1 VSEAGWHDQRMS
13 EVGTLAHRVRRM
25 SGRDPDESGRASTP
39 LELLFDLT
47 FVVAVGQ
54 AANLLAHSVFEGHA
68 WTGLI
73 AFAVAVFAIVWAWI
87 NFSWFASAFDTDDWV
102 FRSVTM
108 VQMVGVCIAAL
119 GLPNLFHSIEEG
131 GHVDNRVL
139 VIGYVIM
146 RLAMVSQWLR
156 AARQSPDRRA
166 SCLAYASWISA
177 AQVGW
182 VVLAILNLSLLPTL
196 LAIAVLNV
204 IEFYGPWRAEH
215 LSAGRGTPWHA
226 HHIAERYALF
236 AIIALGEGVVG
247 TVAALSSVEEEAGGI
262 TADVLVVGA
271 AGIALTFGMWWT
283 YFTVP
288 SGEVL
293 HAHRERGF
301 VWGYGQ
307 MLVFG
312 SIIATGAGLHVA
324 ALRLEDESHIGA
336 LGAVLSVAVPVGCYL
351 VSLIAVYTLLV
362 GELDLFHVWLVLGT
376 LAVLAV
382 AVLLAAAGVGM
393 PVCLLVVAAS
403 VLVPVIGYELGGHRR
418 MGAATLRAT
427 AERA

>member
-1 VSEAGWHDQRMS
+1 MSEAPS
-13 EVGTLAHRVRRM
+13 LAHRMRRM
-25 SGRDPDESGRASTP
+25 AGRDPDEAGRASTP

-54 AANLLAHSVFEGHA
+54 AANLFAHSVFEGHT

-73 AFAVAVFAIVWAWI
+73 AFAIGVFAIVWAWI

-102 FRSVTM
+102 FRVVTM

-119 GLPNLFHSIEEG
+119 GLPNLFHSIDEG

-156 AARQSPDRRA
+156 AARQSPQHRA
-166 SCLAYASWISA
+166 CCLAYATWVSA

-182 VVLAILNLSLLPTL
+182 VALAIANLALVPTL
-196 LAIAVLNV
+196 LVIVVLNV
-204 IEFYGPWRAEH
+204 VEFLGPWRAEH
-215 LSAGRGTPWHA
+215 LSGGGTPWHA
-226 HHIAERYALF
+226 HHIAERYSLF

-247 TVAALSSVEEEAGGI
+247 TVAALSSVEDAAGGI
-262 TADVLVVGA
+262 TSDVLFVGA

-293 HAHRERGF
+293 SVHRERGF

-307 MLVFG
+307 IVVFAA
-312 SIIATGAGLHVA
+312 IIATGAGLHVA
-324 ALRLEDESHIGA
+324 ALRLEDDTHISA
-336 LGAVLSVAVPVGCYL
+336 LGAVLSVAVPVGLY
-351 VSLIAVYTLLV
+351 VIAILALYSLLV
-362 GELDLFHVWLVLGT
+362 GEFDGFHIWVTVGT
-376 LAVLAV
+376 MAVLAG
-382 AVLLAAAGVGM
+382 AVLMAALGVRM
-393 PVCLLVVAAS
+393 PLCLVVVAAS
-403 VLVPVIGYELGGHRR
+403 LLVPVIGYERVGHRH
-418 MGAATLRAT
+418 MHAATQRAT
-427 AERA
+427 AS

>member
-1 VSEAGWHDQRMS
+1 MSEAG
-13 EVGTLAHRVRRM
+13 TLGHRLRRM
-25 SGRDPDESGRASTP
+25 TGRDPDEDGRAATP

-54 AANLLAHSVFEGHA
+54 AANLFAHSVFEGHT

-73 AFAVAVFAIVWAWI
+73 AFAIAVFAIVWAWI

-102 FRSVTM
+102 FRAVTM

-119 GLPNLFHSIEEG
+119 GLPNLFHSIDQG
-131 GHVDNRVL
+131 GHVDNRIL

-156 AARQSPDRRA
+156 AARQSPVHRA
-166 SCLAYASWISA
+166 CCLAYAKWVAA

-182 VVLAILNLSLLPTL
+182 VA
-196 LAIAVLNV
+196 LAIANLALVPTLGAIVVLNLV
-204 IEFYGPWRAEH
+204 EFYGPWRAEH
-215 LSAGRGTPWHA
+215 LAGGGTPWHP
-226 HHIAERYALF
+226 HHIAERYSLF

-247 TVAALSSVEEEAGGI
+247 TVAALSSVEDAAGGI
-262 TADVLVVGA
+262 TTDVLLVGA

-293 HAHRERGF
+293 EGHRERGF

-307 MLVFG
+307 IVVFAG
-312 SIIATGAGLHVA
+312 IIATGAGLHVA
-324 ALRLEDESHIGA
+324 ALRLEDDSQISA
-336 LGAVLSVAVPVGCYL
+336 LGAVLSVAVPVGVYL
-351 VSLIAVYTLLV
+351 VSVIAVYSLLV
-362 GELDLFHVWLVLGT
+362 GELDRFHIWLILGS
-376 LAVLAV
+376 LAVLAA

-393 PVCLLVVAAS
+393 PACLLVVAAS
-403 VLVPVIGYELGGHRR
+403 LLVPVIGYETVGHRH
-418 MGAATLRAT
+418 MLEATQRAT
-427 AERA
+427 AG

>member
-1 VSEAGWHDQRMS
+1 MSEAPS
-13 EVGTLAHRVRRM
+13 LAHPMRRM
-25 SGRDPDESGRASTP
+25 AGRDPREHGRASTP

-54 AANLLAHSVFEGHA
+54 AANLFAHSVFEGHT

-73 AFAVAVFAIVWAWI
+73 AFAIGVFAIVWAWI

-102 FRSVTM
+102 FRVVTM

-119 GLPNLFHSIEEG
+119 GLPNLFHSIDEG
-131 GHVDNRVL
+131 GHVDNRIL

-156 AARQSPDRRA
+156 AARQAPEHRA
-166 SCLAYASWISA
+166 CSLAYATWICA

-182 VVLAILNLSLLPTL
+182 VALAIANLALVPTL
-196 LAIAVLNV
+196 LVIVVLNFV
-204 IEFYGPWRAEH
+204 EFLGPWRAEH
-215 LSAGRGTPWHA
+215 LSGGGTPWHA
-226 HHIAERYALF
+226 EHIAERYSLF

-247 TVAALSSVEEEAGGI
+247 TVAALSSVEDAAGGI
-262 TADVLVVGA
+262 TSDVLLVGA

-293 HAHRERGF
+293 SVHRERGF

-307 MLVFG
+307 VVVFAA
-312 SIIATGAGLHVA
+312 IIATGAGLHVA
-324 ALRLEDESHIGA
+324 ALRLEDDTHISA
-336 LGAVLSVAVPVGCYL
+336 LGAVLCVAVPVGLYVISIL
-351 VSLIAVYTLLV
+351 GVYSLLV
-362 GELDLFHVWLVLGT
+362 GEFDTFHIWVTVGTILVLAG
-376 LAVLAV
+376 AVLM
-382 AVLLAAAGVGM
+382 AAAGVRM
-393 PVCLLVVAAS
+393 PLCLVVVAAS
-403 VLVPVIGYELGGHRR
+403 LLVPVIGYERVGHRH
-418 MGAATLRAT
+418 MHEATERAT
-427 AERA
+427 AS

>member
-1 VSEAGWHDQRMS
+1 MSEAG
-13 EVGTLAHRVRRM
+13 TLGHRLRRM
-25 SGRDPDESGRASTP
+25 TGRDPDEDGRAATP

-54 AANLLAHSVFEGHA
+54 AANLFAHSVFEGHT

-73 AFAVAVFAIVWAWI
+73 AFAIAVFAIVWAWI

-102 FRSVTM
+102 FRAVTM

-119 GLPNLFHSIEEG
+119 GLPNLFHSIDQG
-131 GHVDNRVL
+131 GHVDNRIL

-156 AARQSPDRRA
+156 AARQSPVHRA
-166 SCLAYASWISA
+166 CCLAYAKWVAA

-182 VVLAILNLSLLPTL
+182 VA
-196 LAIAVLNV
+196 LAIANLALVPTLGAIVVLNLV
-204 IEFYGPWRAEH
+204 EFYGPWRAEH
-215 LSAGRGTPWHA
+215 LAGGGTPWHP
-226 HHIAERYALF
+226 HHIAERYSLF

-247 TVAALSSVEEEAGGI
+247 TVAALSSVEDAAGGI
-262 TADVLVVGA
+262 TTDVLLVGA

-293 HAHRERGF
+293 EVHRERGF

-307 MLVFG
+307 IVVFAG
-312 SIIATGAGLHVA
+312 IIATGAGLHVA
-324 ALRLEDESHIGA
+324 ALRLEDDSQISA
-336 LGAVLSVAVPVGCYL
+336 LGAVLSVAVPVGVYL
-351 VSLIAVYTLLV
+351 VSVIAVYSLLV
-362 GELDLFHVWLVLGT
+362 GELDRFHIWLILGS
-376 LAVLAV
+376 LAVLVA

-393 PVCLLVVAAS
+393 PICLLVVAGS
-403 VLVPVIGYELGGHRR
+403 LLVPVIGYETVGHRH
-418 MGAATLRAT
+418 MLEATQRAT
-427 AERA
+427 AG

>member
-1 VSEAGWHDQRMS
+1 MSEA
-13 EVGTLAHRVRRM
+13 GTLAHRLRRM
-25 SGRDPDESGRASTP
+25 SGRDPEEHGRASTP

-47 FVVAVGQ
+47 FVVAVGL
-54 AANLLAHSVFEGHA
+54 AANLFAHSVFEGHT

-73 AFAVAVFAIVWAWI
+73 AFAIAVFAIIWAWI

-102 FRSVTM
+102 FRVVTM

-119 GLPNLFHSIEEG
+119 GLPSLFHSIEEG

-156 AARQSPDRRA
+156 AARQSPERRA
-166 SCLAYASWISA
+166 CCLAYAKWVTA
-177 AQVGW
+177 AQAGW

-196 LAIAVLNV
+196 VAIVVLNL

-215 LSAGRGTPWHA
+215 LADGAGTPWHA

-236 AIIALGEGVVG
+236 AIIALGEGIVG
-247 TVAALSSVEEEAGGI
+247 TLAALSSAEEASGGI
-262 TADVLVVGA
+262 TADVLGVGA

-288 SGEVL
+288 SGDVL

-312 SIIATGAGLHVA
+312 AIIATGAGLHVA
-324 ALRLEDESHIGA
+324 AYRLEDDTHISA
-336 LGAVLSVAVPVGCYL
+336 LGAVLSVAVPVGL
-351 VSLIAVYTLLV
+351 FLIAVIAVYSLLV
-362 GELDLFHVWLVLGT
+362 GEVDAFHVWLVLGT

-382 AVLLAAAGVGM
+382 AVLLAAVGVGM
-393 PVCLLVVAAS
+393 PVCLLIVAAS
-403 VLVPVIGYELGGHRR
+403 LLFPVVGYETVGHRH
-418 MGAATLRAT
+418 MGQATERAT
-427 AERA
+427 AERS

>member
-1 VSEAGWHDQRMS
+1 MSEA
-13 EVGTLAHRVRRM
+13 GTLAHRLRRM
-25 SGRDPDESGRASTP
+25 SGRDPDEHGRASTP

-54 AANLLAHSVFEGHA
+54 AANLFAHSVFEGHT

-73 AFAVAVFAIVWAWI
+73 AFAIGVFAIIWAWI

-102 FRSVTM
+102 FRVVTM

-119 GLPNLFHSIEEG
+119 GLPALFHSIDEG

-156 AARQSPDRRA
+156 AARQSPDRRV
-166 SCLAYASWISA
+166 SCLAYAKWVTA

-182 VVLAILNLSLLPTL
+182 VILAILNLSLLPTL
-196 LAIAVLNV
+196 AAIVLLNL
-204 IEFYGPWRAEH
+204 IEAYGPWRAEH
-215 LSAGRGTPWHA
+215 LEGGGTPWHA

-247 TVAALSSVEEEAGGI
+247 TVAALSSAEEASGGI
-262 TADVLVVGA
+262 TADVLGVGA

-288 SGEVL
+288 SGDLL

-307 MLVFG
+307 MFVFG
-312 SIIATGAGLHVA
+312 AIIATGAGLHVA
-324 ALRLEDESHIGA
+324 AYRLEDDSHISA
-336 LGAVLSVAVPVGCYL
+336 LGAVMSVAAPVGL
-351 VSLIAVYTLLV
+351 FIVAVIAVYSLLV
-362 GELDLFHVWLVLGT
+362 GEVDALHIWLVLGT

-382 AVLLAAAGVGM
+382 AVLLAAVGVGM

-403 VLVPVIGYELGGHRR
+403 LLVPVVGYETVGHRH
-418 MGAATLRAT
+418 MGEATVRAT
-427 AERA
+427 AAERS

>member
-1 VSEAGWHDQRMS
+1 MSEAG
-13 EVGTLAHRVRRM
+13 TLGHRLRRM
-25 SGRDPDESGRASTP
+25 TGRDPDEDGRAATP

-54 AANLLAHSVFEGHA
+54 AANLFAHSVFEGHT

-73 AFAVAVFAIVWAWI
+73 AFAIAVFAIVWAWI

-102 FRSVTM
+102 FRVVTM

-119 GLPNLFHSIEEG
+119 GLPNLFRSIDEG
-131 GHVDNRVL
+131 GHVDNRIL

-156 AARQSPDRRA
+156 AARQSPVHRA
-166 SCLAYASWISA
+166 CCMAYAKWVAA

-182 VVLAILNLSLLPTL
+182 VA
-196 LAIAVLNV
+196 LAIANLALVPTLGAIVALNLV
-204 IEFYGPWRAEH
+204 EFYGPWRAEH
-215 LSAGRGTPWHA
+215 LAGGGTPWHP
-226 HHIAERYALF
+226 HHIAERYSLF

-247 TVAALSSVEEEAGGI
+247 TVAALSSVEDAAGGI
-262 TADVLVVGA
+262 TTDVLLVGA

-293 HAHRERGF
+293 EVHRERGF

-307 MLVFG
+307 MVVFAG
-312 SIIATGAGLHVA
+312 IIATGAGLHVA
-324 ALRLEDESHIGA
+324 ALRLEDDSHISA
-336 LGAVLSVAVPVGCYL
+336 LGAVLSVAVPVGVYL
-351 VSLIAVYTLLV
+351 VSVIAVYSLLV
-362 GELDLFHVWLVLGT
+362 GELDRFHIWLILGS
-376 LAVLAV
+376 LAVLAA

-393 PVCLLVVAAS
+393 PICLLVVAAS
-403 VLVPVIGYELGGHRR
+403 LLVPVIGYETVGHRH
-418 MGAATLRAT
+418 MLEATQRAT
-427 AERA
+427 AG